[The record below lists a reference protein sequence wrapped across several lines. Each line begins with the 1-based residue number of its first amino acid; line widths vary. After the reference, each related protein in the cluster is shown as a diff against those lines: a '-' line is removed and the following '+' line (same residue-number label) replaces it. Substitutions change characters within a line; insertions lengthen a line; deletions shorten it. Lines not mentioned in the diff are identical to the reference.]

1 MENVKKKKEMRSTQD
16 QSKKGI
22 GFNACTIGNAKAIK
36 AEKGKKKAVRNN
48 LLSDKN
54 LKNGILPGN

>member
-1 MENVKKKKEMRSTQD
+1 MENVKKKKEIRSTQD
-16 QSKKGI
+16 QSKNGI
-22 GFNACTIGNAKAIK
+22 GFNACIIGRAKAIS

-54 LKNGILPGN
+54 LKKGILPGN

>member
-1 MENVKKKKEMRSTQD
+1 MENVKKKNEINSTQD
-16 QSKKGI
+16 QSKNGI
-22 GFNACTIGNAKAIK
+22 GFNACMIGNAKARK

>member
-1 MENVKKKKEMRSTQD
+1 MISIQD

-22 GFNACTIGNAKAIK
+22 GYIVNTIGSAKEIK
-36 AEKGKKKAVRNN
+36 AENGKKIVVRNN

-54 LKNGILPGN
+54 LKNGIRPGN